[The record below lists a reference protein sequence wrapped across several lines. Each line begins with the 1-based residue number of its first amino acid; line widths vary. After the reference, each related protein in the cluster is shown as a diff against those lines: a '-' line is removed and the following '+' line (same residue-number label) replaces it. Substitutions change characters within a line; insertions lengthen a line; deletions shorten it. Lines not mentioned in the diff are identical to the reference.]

1 MIITVQ
7 FVYEKAAFEVPDFG
21 LFCPEDFMSFHSIK
35 ILRAA
40 APAADPGRMVM
51 WLYDSYIIYQMM
63 V

>member
-1 MIITVQ
+1 MKYNKCIT
-7 FVYEKAAFEVPDFG
+7 
-21 LFCPEDFMSFHSIK
+21 H
-35 ILRAA
+35 LRAA